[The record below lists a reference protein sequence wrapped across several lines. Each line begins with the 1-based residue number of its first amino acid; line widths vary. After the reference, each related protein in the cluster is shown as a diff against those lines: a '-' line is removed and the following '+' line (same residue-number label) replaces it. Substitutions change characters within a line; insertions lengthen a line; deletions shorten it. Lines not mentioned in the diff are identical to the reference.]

1 MLRRIWYE
9 TMQSEVE
16 WQNSFIESTKVLG
29 VDEVSRSGILIRV
42 WIKTPP
48 LKLKPWGLGG

>member
-1 MLRRIWYE
+1 
-9 TMQSEVE
+9 MQSEVE